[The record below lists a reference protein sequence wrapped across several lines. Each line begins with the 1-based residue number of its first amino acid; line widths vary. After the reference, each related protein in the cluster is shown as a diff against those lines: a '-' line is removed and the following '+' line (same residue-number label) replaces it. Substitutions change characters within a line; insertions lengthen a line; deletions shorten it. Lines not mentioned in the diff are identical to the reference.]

1 MKNKSSTD
9 KASRGRRTD
18 SAVKKTGEDEQVSAH
33 ALVKLP
39 PAQSNQV
46 AARRRITSGAT
57 TERREKLSTKPP
69 IAAAHRTNTHGNQQI
84 SGLIRLKLTQSKTYN
99 SDLAKTEKEKYE
111 QHKQETRTA
120 SP

>member
-18 SAVKKTGEDEQVSAH
+18 SAVKKTGEDEQVPAH

-57 TERREKLSTKPP
+57 TERREKLSTSHLLLLLTEP
-69 IAAAHRTNTHGNQQI
+69 ISTEISKSVAH
-84 SGLIRLKLTQSKTYN
+84 
-99 SDLAKTEKEKYE
+99 
-111 QHKQETRTA
+111 
-120 SP
+120 